1 MKIFIFHRTERFLYV
16 NNIYTIFMQLGNNRY
31 LNYLINTN
39 VLILIMVPFLT
50 NKRINKYSYFVFKQS
65 NKYIL
70 DSKFVKNKSS
80 MNSKKKQ
87 KNTLLF

>member
-16 NNIYTIFMQLGNNRY
+16 NHIYTIFMQLGNNGY
-31 LNYLINTN
+31 LKYLIKIN
-39 VLILIMVPFLT
+39 VLILITVPFLT
-50 NKRINKYSYFVFKQS
+50 NKRINKYCYFVFKQS

-80 MNSKKKQ
+80 MN
-87 KNTLLF
+87 